1 MAAEVARGYA
11 GPMAM
16 HLDRRALLIASA
28 TTAAA
33 CGAVGRKEDRARA
46 ADQGAARAELFA
58 HLERVAHGQSPI
70 SAAERAQRRARAAR
84 LLAAHGADAVLV
96 EPGATMAW
104 LTGVSFGRS
113 ERLFALLLL
122 ADGSHAWICPAFE
135 ASRVRGKIA
144 ECGGEIVAWQE
155 HEHPSRPLAAELERR
170 RVATLLVE
178 NAVRH
183 VHVGRLAR
191 EWNGRIALG
200 DLWLVDLR
208 ARKDAHELALLRR
221 ANELTQLALSAVAAT
236 LEPGI
241 DGDEVAAR
249 MAAAHAALSMKG
261 SWCLALVGESAALPH
276 GDNSPRPIARG
287 DLLLVD
293 TGATLLEYQS
303 DHTRTWC
310 VEGEPE
316 EEARRAW
323 SATRDA
329 QQAAY
334 AAIKPGARC
343 KDVDAAAR
351 AVLERAGF
359 GAGYEALTHRL
370 GHGIGVE
377 GHEDP
382 YFDGGS
388 EVVLEPGMTFSD
400 EPGVYREGRYGV
412 RLEDIVV
419 VVEGGA
425 DHFGD
430 WPVDWKAP

>member
-1 MAAEVARGYA
+1 M
-11 GPMAM
+11 PSP
-16 HLDRRALLIASA
+16 LDRRALLLASA
-28 TTAAA
+28 STLAA
-33 CGAVGRKEDRARA
+33 CGAVGRKEDAARA
-46 ADQGAARAELFA
+46 TDAEAARAELFS
-58 HLERVAHGQSPI
+58 HLRGVAHGQSPI
-70 SAAERAQRRARAAR
+70 AAEERVARRARAAR

-96 EPGATMAW
+96 EPGATMSW

-113 ERLFALLLL
+113 ERLFALLLC
-122 ADGSHAWICPAFE
+122 ADGSQAWICPAFE
-135 ASRVRGKIA
+135 ASRARAKIA

-170 RVATLLVE
+170 RVGVLLVE
-178 NAVRH
+178 NSVRH
-183 VHVGRLAR
+183 VHAGRLAR

-200 DLWLVDLR
+200 DAWLVDLR

-221 ANELTQLALSAVAAT
+221 ANELTQLALSTVART
-236 LEPGI
+236 LRPGLS
-241 DGDEVAAR
+241 GDEVAAR

-261 SWCLALVGESAALPH
+261 SWCLALVGERAALPH

-316 EEARRAW
+316 DEARRAW
-323 SATRDA
+323 VATRDA

-351 AVLERAGF
+351 ATLERAGF
-359 GAGYEALTHRL
+359 GGGYEALTHRL

-400 EPGVYREGRYGV
+400 EPGVYREGRFGV

-425 DHFGD
+425 DHFGT
-430 WPVDWKAP
+430 WPKDWKAP

>member
-1 MAAEVARGYA
+1 MSR
-11 GPMAM
+11 
-16 HLDRRALLIASA
+16 HLDRRALLLASA
-28 TTAAA
+28 STAAA
-33 CGAVGRKEDRARA
+33 CGAVGRKDDGARA
-46 ADQGAARAELFA
+46 ADAQAERAELFS
-58 HLERVAHGQSPI
+58 HLEGVAHGQTPI
-70 SAAERAQRRARAAR
+70 SAAERAERRARAAR

-113 ERLFALLLL
+113 ERLFALLLC

-135 ASRVRGKIA
+135 ASRVQRKIA
-144 ECGGEIVAWQE
+144 ECGGAIVPWQE

-170 RVATLLVE
+170 RIGALLVE
-178 NAVRH
+178 NSVRH

-191 EWNGRIALG
+191 EWNGRSALG
-200 DLWLVDLR
+200 DAWLVELR

-221 ANELTQLALSAVAAT
+221 ANELTQLALASVART
-236 LEPGI
+236 LRPGLA
-241 DGDEVAAR
+241 GNEVAAR
-249 MAAAHAALSMKG
+249 MAAAHAALSMQG
-261 SWCLALVGESAALPH
+261 SWCLALVGEAAALPH

-310 VEGEPE
+310 VEGEPGA
-316 EEARRAW
+316 EARRAW

-343 KDVDAAAR
+343 KEVDAAAR

-388 EVVLEPGMTFSD
+388 EVVLQPGMTFSD

-425 DHFGD
+425 DHFGH
-430 WPVDWKAP
+430 WPVDWTAP

>member
-1 MAAEVARGYA
+1 MSFR
-11 GPMAM
+11 
-16 HLDRRALLIASA
+16 LDRRALLLASA
-28 TTAAA
+28 STAAA
-33 CGAVGRKEDRARA
+33 CGSTTRRPDGERA
-46 ADQGAARAELFA
+46 ADAQAARAELFS
-58 HLERVAHGQSPI
+58 HLERVEHGQTPI
-70 SAAERAQRRARAAR
+70 TGAERAARRARAAR
-84 LLAAHGADAVLV
+84 LLASHGADAVLV

-113 ERLFALLLL
+113 ERLFALLLC

-135 ASRVRGKIA
+135 ASRARAKIA

-155 HEHPSRPLAAELERR
+155 HEHPSRPLAAELARR
-170 RVATLLVE
+170 RIGALFVE
-178 NAVRH
+178 NSVRH

-200 DLWLVDLR
+200 DAWLVDLR

-221 ANELTQLALSAVAAT
+221 ANELTQLALSSVART
-236 LEPGI
+236 LRPGLA
-241 DGDEVAAR
+241 GDEVAAR

-261 SWCLALVGESAALPH
+261 SWCLALVGEAAALPH

-310 VEGEPE
+310 VEGEPG

-343 KDVDAAAR
+343 KEVDAAAR
-351 AVLERAGF
+351 ATLERGGF
-359 GAGYEALTHRL
+359 GGGYEALAHRL

-419 VVEGGA
+419 VVEDGA
-425 DHFGD
+425 DHFGA
-430 WPVDWKAP
+430 WPNDWKAP